1 MKYVVTGGAGF
12 IGNNIVKLLIK
23 KGHNVDVI
31 DNLHTG
37 KKENLKEVSDEI
49 NFYKIDIRNKE
60 KLEKIVKNCD
70 GVFHQAALT
79 SVPESFEK
87 AKEYHDVN
95 VIGTKNIFD
104 IAKKEKVRVIYASS
118 SSIYGNVMNIPIKE
132 NIHRKPINPY
142 GQTKLDDEFL
152 ADEFS
157 KDGLPVI
164 GLRYFNVYGIGQ
176 TGTYAGVITKF
187 LEKIKEKKPLIVN
200 CDGSQVRDFI
210 HVRDIARANLVAMEN
225 KIKKGFFNIGT
236 GIPTSINDLAK
247 IMISLSG
254 QKLEIIH
261 GTELKGD
268 IKNSQADMEFTKQK
282 INWNHEIELDEGL
295 KELI

>member
-157 KDGLPVI
+157 KDGLLVI

-210 HVRDIARANLVAMEN
+210 HVRDIARANVVAMEN

>member
-1 MKYVVTGGAGF
+1 M
-12 IGNNIVKLLIK
+12 
-23 KGHNVDVI
+23 
-31 DNLHTG
+31 
-37 KKENLKEVSDEI
+37 
-49 NFYKIDIRNKE
+49 
-60 KLEKIVKNCD
+60 
-70 GVFHQAALT
+70 
-79 SVPESFEK
+79 
-87 AKEYHDVN
+87 
-95 VIGTKNIFD
+95 IGTKNIFD

-157 KDGLPVI
+157 KDGLLVI
-164 GLRYFNVYGIGQ
+164 GLRYFNVYGVGQ

-210 HVRDIARANLVAMEN
+210 HVRDIARANVVAMEN

-247 IMISLSG
+247 IMISISG